1 MAHSKMVV
9 AVAFVAALGLTAC
22 GGDNSELFP
31 PGTQETEEGAAG
43 AAGGSNFKPPTT
55 GGAGGSAGETFNP
68 PAGGAGGEQAT
79 GGSGGYSPD
88 CKPGLGCEPDGVTC
102 YQDWNMVL
110 GCYCGI
116 WTTPEMREHMECGT
130 PATGGA
136 AGAAGSTGG
145 SGGTSEVTPPD
156 AGTAGTAGTGGT
168 SSTGGAGGAETGGSG
183 GSETLPPDAGTAGTG
198 GSTGG
203 TGGFAGTGGTSG
215 SGGTAGTGG
224 STGGM
229 GGTSST
235 GGAGG
240 ATGAG
245 ELELTIV
252 PATSGQHVIK
262 AFVQTLSYLPGEPDW
277 STEHDATGTRLTFK
291 VTAWPE
297 SGFVMNGYY
306 DPEPGKDP
314 WIKSFCNL
322 DAGKPTVA
330 VMAKFNGQPLATP
343 QVVSNDHGGCNL
355 MLFAIPLTANA
366 NDADGDGEPVG
377 LDCDDEDA
385 FVHHGAVETPDDQ
398 VDYDCDG
405 NVNPLHVVYR
415 LAIGQSSY
423 TPVLYDWTHGGK
435 SYNMA
440 WRSAGYYEVAIEKP
454 IAAREFVIQYSA
466 TAWSVGMVSGSC
478 TKTADVTAHLEQLN
492 TQYTVDMVAYTQY
505 NTCHSI
511 LTNFQ
516 P

>member
-1 MAHSKMVV
+1 MAHFSTKSCLAVV
-9 AVAFVAALGLTAC
+9 LVVVSTLGLAAC

-43 AAGGSNFKPPTT
+43 AAGGSNVQPPTT
-55 GGAGGSAGETFNP
+55 GGSGGSAGETFNP
-68 PAGGAGGEQAT
+68 PAGGAGGEQQTGGAGGAVAT
-79 GGSGGYSPD
+79 GGSGGDS
-88 CKPGLGCEPDGVTC
+88 GAAGS
-102 YQDWNMVL
+102 
-110 GCYCGI
+110 
-116 WTTPEMREHMECGT
+116 GT
-130 PATGGA
+130 PSTG
-136 AGAAGSTGG
+136 GAAGSTGG

-168 SSTGGAGGAETGGSG
+168 PSTGGAGGAETGGSG

-203 TGGFAGTGGTSG
+203 TGGSAGTGGTSG

-224 STGGM
+224 STGGT

-355 MLFAIPLTANA
+355 MLFTIPLTANA

-377 LDCDDEDA
+377 TDCDDENA
-385 FVHHGAVETPDDQ
+385 FVHHGAIETPDDQ

-405 NVNPLHVVYR
+405 NINPLHVIYR

-440 WRSAGYYEVAIEKP
+440 WKSAGYYEVAIEKP
-454 IAAREFVIQYSA
+454 IAAKEFVIQYSA

-478 TKTADVTAHLEQLN
+478 TKTADVTAHLEQFN